1 MTNINFLYG
10 YPVEFKNLCMIYPP
24 KVCDTFQKNFFLYSQ
39 ILTISQEEIEDEY
52 VEKELDTSNLLTP
65 FEYLLNTAFN
75 DSTLKKFIEDAFY
88 LFTHEKVIFLYEQ
101 KQIVIGEMTEIKSV
115 NDLRIL
121 KEEDYFDFQNL
132 VREAVGKKTVERP
145 NPNEDPRV
153 KAIKAKARYR
163 DKIKAKKG
171 MGLSL
176 QATLSS
182 ICCMGIGITPLN
194 IGELSYAIIPV
205 LMETYQAK
213 EKYQLDT
220 DCLLAGA
227 DAKKIKPKYWI
238 RNSDNNQEEKI
249 NG

>member
-10 YPVEFKNLCMIYPP
+10 YPVEFKHLCMVYPP
-24 KVCDTFQKNFFLYSQ
+24 KVCDTFNKNFFLYSQ
-39 ILTISQEEIEDEY
+39 ILTLSQEEIEDEY
-52 VEKELDTSNLLTP
+52 TEKQLDISNLLNP
-65 FEYLLNTAFN
+65 FEYLLNSAYNDATSKEYIKEAF
-75 DSTLKKFIEDAFY
+75 FF
-88 LFTHEKVIFLYEQ
+88 FTHESITFLFEQ
-101 KQIVIGEMTEIKSV
+101 KQIIIGDISSAKSID
-115 NDLRIL
+115 DLRIL
-121 KEEDYFDFQNL
+121 REEDYFDFQNL
-132 VREAVGKKTVERP
+132 VRQAVGKNAIEPP

-176 QATLSS
+176 QSTLSS

-213 EKYQLDT
+213 EKYELDI
-220 DCLLAGA
+220 DSLLAGA
-227 DAKKIKPKYWI
+227 DAKKVKPKYWI
-238 RNSDNNQEEKI
+238 RNFENN
-249 NG
+249 

>member
-1 MTNINFLYG
+1 MTKVNFLFG
-10 YPVEFKNLCMIYPP
+10 YPLEFKNLCMVYPP
-24 KVCDTFQKNFFLYSQ
+24 KVRETFKKEFSLYSQ

-52 VEKELDTSNLLTP
+52 AERNLDVSDLLNP
-65 FEYLLNTAFN
+65 FEYLLNSAYNDQQLKNYIEEAFFF
-75 DSTLKKFIEDAFY
+75 FIREPITF
-88 LFTHEKVIFLYEQ
+88 LFEQ
-101 KQIVIGEMTEIKSV
+101 KQIIIGEVSEIKSI
-115 NDLRIL
+115 NDIRVL

-132 VREAVGKKTVERP
+132 IREAVGKDVVEPP

-171 MGLSL
+171 KGLTL

-205 LMETYQAK
+205 LLSTYQAK
-213 EKYQLDT
+213 EKYALDIES
-220 DCLLAGA
+220 LLAGA
-227 DAKKIKPKYWI
+227 DAKKIKPEYWI
-238 RNSDNNQEEKI
+238 RNFDN
-249 NG
+249 

>member
-10 YPVEFKNLCMIYPP
+10 YPVEFKHLCMVYPP
-24 KVCDTFQKNFFLYSQ
+24 KVHDTFKKNFFLYSQ
-39 ILTISQEEIEDEY
+39 ILTLSQEEIEDEY
-52 VEKELDTSNLLTP
+52 VEKDLDISNLLTP
-65 FEYLLNTAFN
+65 FEYLLNTAYN
-75 DSTLKKFIEDAFY
+75 DTTLRQFIKDAFY
-88 LFTHEKVIFLYEQ
+88 LFTHEEVTFLYEQ
-101 KQIVIGEMTEIKSV
+101 KQIIIGDIKDVKSV
-115 NDLRIL
+115 DELRIL
-121 KEEDYFDFQNL
+121 REEDYFDFQNL
-132 VREAVGKKTVERP
+132 VREAIGKKRIEPP

-171 MGLSL
+171 QGISL
-176 QATLSS
+176 QTTLSS

-205 LMETYQAK
+205 LIETYQAK

-238 RNSDNNQEEKI
+238 RNFENN
-249 NG
+249 

>member
-10 YPVEFKNLCMIYPP
+10 YPVEFKHLCMVYPP
-24 KVCDTFQKNFFLYSQ
+24 KVCETFNKNFFLYSQ
-39 ILTISQEEIEDEY
+39 ILTLSQEEIEDEY
-52 VEKELDTSNLLTP
+52 VEKDLDISKLLNP
-65 FEYLLNTAFN
+65 FEYLLNSAYN
-75 DSTLKKFIEDAFY
+75 DLTLKQYIKDAFY
-88 LFTHEKVIFLYEQ
+88 FFIHEDITFLYEQ
-101 KQIVIGEMTEIKSV
+101 KQIVIGDISDAKSV
-115 NDLRIL
+115 NELRIL
-121 KEEDYFDFQNL
+121 KEEDYFEFQNL
-132 VREAVGKKTVERP
+132 VRQAIGKSVVEAP

-171 MGLSL
+171 LGLSL

-238 RNSDNNQEEKI
+238 RNFENN
-249 NG
+249 

>member
-10 YPVEFKNLCMIYPP
+10 YPVEFKHLCMVYPP
-24 KVCDTFQKNFFLYSQ
+24 KVHDTFKKNFFLYSQ
-39 ILTISQEEIEDEY
+39 ILTLSQEEIEDEY
-52 VEKELDTSNLLTP
+52 VEKDLDISNLLTP
-65 FEYLLNTAFN
+65 FEYLLNTAYN
-75 DSTLKKFIEDAFY
+75 DTTLRQFIKDAFY
-88 LFTHEKVIFLYEQ
+88 LFTHEEVTFLYEQ
-101 KQIVIGEMTEIKSV
+101 KQIIIGDIKDVKSV
-115 NDLRIL
+115 DELRIL
-121 KEEDYFDFQNL
+121 REEDYFDFQNL
-132 VREAVGKKTVERP
+132 VREAIGKKKIESP

-171 MGLSL
+171 QGISL
-176 QATLSS
+176 QTTLSS

-205 LMETYQAK
+205 LVETYQAK
-213 EKYQLDT
+213 EKYNLDT

-238 RNSDNNQEEKI
+238 RNFENN
-249 NG
+249 

>member
-10 YPVEFKNLCMIYPP
+10 YPVEFKHLCMVYPP
-24 KVCDTFQKNFFLYSQ
+24 KICDTFKKNFFLYSQ
-39 ILTISQEEIEDEY
+39 ILTLSQEEIEDEY
-52 VEKELDTSNLLTP
+52 VEKELDISNLLTP
-65 FEYLLNTAFN
+65 FEYLLNTAYN
-75 DSTLKKFIEDAFY
+75 DTTLRQFIKDAFY
-88 LFTHEKVIFLYEQ
+88 LFTHEEVTFLYEQ
-101 KQIVIGEMTEIKSV
+101 KQIIIGDISTVESIEG
-115 NDLRIL
+115 LRIL
-121 KEEDYFDFQNL
+121 REEDYFDFQNL
-132 VREAVGKKTVERP
+132 VREAIGKKRIEPP

-171 MGLSL
+171 QGISL
-176 QATLSS
+176 QTTLSS

-205 LMETYQAK
+205 LIETYQAK

-238 RNSDNNQEEKI
+238 RNFENN
-249 NG
+249 

>member
-10 YPVEFKNLCMIYPP
+10 YPVEFKHLCMVYPP
-24 KVCDTFQKNFFLYSQ
+24 KVCDTFKKNFFLYSQ
-39 ILTISQEEIEDEY
+39 ILTLSQEEIEDEY
-52 VEKELDTSNLLTP
+52 VEKELDISNLLTP
-65 FEYLLNTAFN
+65 FEYLLNTAYN
-75 DSTLKKFIEDAFY
+75 DATLRQFIKDAFY
-88 LFTHEKVIFLYEQ
+88 LFTHEEVTFLYEQ
-101 KQIVIGEMTEIKSV
+101 KQVIIGDIKDVKSI
-115 NDLRIL
+115 DELRIL

-132 VREAVGKKTVERP
+132 VREALGKKRIEPP

-171 MGLSL
+171 QGISL
-176 QATLSS
+176 QTTLSS

-205 LMETYQAK
+205 LVETYQAK
-213 EKYQLDT
+213 EKYNLDT

-238 RNSDNNQEEKI
+238 RNFENN
-249 NG
+249 

>member
-10 YPVEFKNLCMIYPP
+10 YPVEFKNLCMVYPP
-24 KVCDTFQKNFFLYSQ
+24 KVRDTFKKDFFLYSQ
-39 ILTISQEEIEDEY
+39 ILTLSQEEIEDEY
-52 VEKELDTSNLLTP
+52 IEKEMDISNLFTP
-65 FEYLLNTAFN
+65 FEYLLNSAYN
-75 DSTLKKFIEDAFY
+75 DPTLREYIQNAFY
-88 LFTHEKVIFLYEQ
+88 LFIHENVTFLFEQ
-101 KQIVIGEMTEIKSV
+101 KQIIIGDITEVQSL

-132 VREAVGKKTVERP
+132 VREAMGKPTVEPP

-163 DKIKAKKG
+163 DKVKAKKG
-171 MGLSL
+171 QGISL
-176 QATLSS
+176 QTTLSS

-194 IGELSYAIIPV
+194 IGELSYAMISV
-205 LMETYQAK
+205 LMDTYQAK

-227 DAKKIKPKYWI
+227 DAKKIKPTYWI
-238 RNSDNNQEEKI
+238 RNSENN
-249 NG
+249 

>member
-10 YPVEFKNLCMIYPP
+10 YPVEFKHLCMVYPP
-24 KVCDTFQKNFFLYSQ
+24 KVCDTFKKNFFLYSQ
-39 ILTISQEEIEDEY
+39 ILTLSQEEIEDEY
-52 VEKELDTSNLLTP
+52 VEKDLDISNLLTP
-65 FEYLLNTAFN
+65 FEYLLNTAYN
-75 DSTLKKFIEDAFY
+75 DSTLRQFIKDAFY
-88 LFTHEKVIFLYEQ
+88 LFTHEDVTFLYEQ
-101 KQIVIGEMTEIKSV
+101 KQIIIGDISTVESIEG
-115 NDLRIL
+115 LRIL
-121 KEEDYFDFQNL
+121 REEDYFDFQNL
-132 VREAVGKKTVERP
+132 VREAIGKKRIELP

-171 MGLSL
+171 QGISL
-176 QATLSS
+176 QTTLSS

-213 EKYQLDT
+213 EKYNLDT

-238 RNSDNNQEEKI
+238 RNFENN
-249 NG
+249 

>member
-10 YPVEFKNLCMIYPP
+10 YPVEFKHLCMVYPP
-24 KVCDTFQKNFFLYSQ
+24 KVCDTFKKNFFLYSQ
-39 ILTISQEEIEDEY
+39 ILTLSQEEIEDEY
-52 VEKELDTSNLLTP
+52 VEKELDISNLLNP
-65 FEYLLNTAFN
+65 FEYLLNSAYN
-75 DSTLKKFIEDAFY
+75 DTTLRQYIKDAFY
-88 LFTHEKVIFLYEQ
+88 LFIHEDITFLYEQ
-101 KQIVIGEMTEIKSV
+101 KQIIIGDISTVESIEG
-115 NDLRIL
+115 LRIL
-121 KEEDYFDFQNL
+121 KEEDYFEFQNL
-132 VREAVGKKTVERP
+132 VRESIGRKKIEPP

-171 MGLSL
+171 LGISL
-176 QATLSS
+176 QTTLSS

-238 RNSDNNQEEKI
+238 RNSDNN
-249 NG
+249 

>member
-10 YPVEFKNLCMIYPP
+10 YPVEFKHLCMVYPP
-24 KVCDTFQKNFFLYSQ
+24 KVHDTFKKNFFLYAQ
-39 ILTISQEEIEDEY
+39 ILTLSQEEIEDEY
-52 VEKELDTSNLLTP
+52 VEKELDISNLLTP
-65 FEYLLNTAFN
+65 FEYLLNTAYN
-75 DSTLKKFIEDAFY
+75 DVNLRQYIKDAFY
-88 LFTHEKVIFLYEQ
+88 LFIHEDVTFLYEQ
-101 KQIVIGEMTEIKSV
+101 KQIIIGDIKDVKSI
-115 NDLRIL
+115 DELRIL

-132 VREAVGKKTVERP
+132 VRDSIGKKRVEPP

-171 MGLSL
+171 QGISL
-176 QATLSS
+176 QTTLSS

-213 EKYQLDT
+213 EKYNLDT

-238 RNSDNNQEEKI
+238 RNFENN
-249 NG
+249 

>member
-10 YPVEFKNLCMIYPP
+10 YPVEFRHLCMVYPP
-24 KVCDTFQKNFFLYSQ
+24 KVCDTFKKNFFLYSQ
-39 ILTISQEEIEDEY
+39 ILTLSQEEIEDEY
-52 VEKELDTSNLLTP
+52 VEKDLDISNLLTP
-65 FEYLLNTAFN
+65 FEYLLNTAYN
-75 DSTLKKFIEDAFY
+75 DTTLRQFIKDAFY
-88 LFTHEKVIFLYEQ
+88 LFTHENVTFLYEQ
-101 KQIVIGEMTEIKSV
+101 KQIVIGDIKDVKSI
-115 NDLRIL
+115 DELRIL

-132 VREAVGKKTVERP
+132 VREAIGKKRIEPP

-171 MGLSL
+171 QGISL
-176 QATLSS
+176 QTTLSS

-205 LMETYQAK
+205 LVETYQAK
-213 EKYQLDT
+213 EKYNLDT

-238 RNSDNNQEEKI
+238 RNSENN
-249 NG
+249 

>member
-10 YPVEFKNLCMIYPP
+10 YPVEFKHLCMVYPP
-24 KVCDTFQKNFFLYSQ
+24 KVCDTFKKNFFLYSQ
-39 ILTISQEEIEDEY
+39 ILTLSQEEIEDEY
-52 VEKELDTSNLLTP
+52 VEKDLDISNLLTP
-65 FEYLLNTAFN
+65 FEYLLNTAYN
-75 DSTLKKFIEDAFY
+75 DTTLRQFIKDAFY
-88 LFTHEKVIFLYEQ
+88 LFTHEEVTFLYEQ
-101 KQIVIGEMTEIKSV
+101 KQIVIGDIKDV
-115 NDLRIL
+115 KTIGELRIL

-132 VREAVGKKTVERP
+132 VREAIGKKRIEPP

-171 MGLSL
+171 QGISL
-176 QATLSS
+176 QTTLSS

-205 LMETYQAK
+205 LIETYQAK

-238 RNSDNNQEEKI
+238 RNFENN
-249 NG
+249 

>member
-10 YPVEFKNLCMIYPP
+10 YPVEFKNLCMVYPP
-24 KVCDTFQKNFFLYSQ
+24 KVRDTFKKDFFLYSQ
-39 ILTISQEEIEDEY
+39 ILTLSQEEIEDEY
-52 VEKELDTSNLLTP
+52 VEKEMDISNLFTP
-65 FEYLLNTAFN
+65 FEYLLNSAYN
-75 DSTLKKFIEDAFY
+75 DPTLREYIQNAFY
-88 LFTHEKVIFLYEQ
+88 LFIHENVTFLFEQ
-101 KQIVIGEMTEIKSV
+101 KQIIIGDITEVQSLS
-115 NDLRIL
+115 DLRIL

-132 VREAVGKKTVERP
+132 VREAMGKPTVEPP
-145 NPNEDPRV
+145 NPDEDPRV

-171 MGLSL
+171 QGISL
-176 QATLSS
+176 QTTLSS

-194 IGELSYAIIPV
+194 IGELSYAMISV
-205 LMETYQAK
+205 LMDTYQAK

-227 DAKKIKPKYWI
+227 DAKTIKPTYWI
-238 RNSDNNQEEKI
+238 RNSENNQEEKI

>member
-1 MTNINFLYG
+1 M
-10 YPVEFKNLCMIYPP
+10 VYPP
-24 KVCDTFQKNFFLYSQ
+24 KVCDTFKKNFFLYSQ
-39 ILTISQEEIEDEY
+39 ILTLSQEEIEDEY
-52 VEKELDTSNLLTP
+52 VEKELDISNLLTP
-65 FEYLLNTAFN
+65 FEYLLNTAYN
-75 DSTLKKFIEDAFY
+75 DVTLRQFIKDAFY
-88 LFTHEKVIFLYEQ
+88 LFTHEEVTFLYEQ
-101 KQIVIGEMTEIKSV
+101 KQIVIGDIKDV
-115 NDLRIL
+115 KTIGELRIL

-132 VREAVGKKTVERP
+132 VREAIGKKRIEPP

-171 MGLSL
+171 QGISL
-176 QATLSS
+176 QTTLSS

-205 LMETYQAK
+205 LIETYQAK

-238 RNSDNNQEEKI
+238 RNFENN
-249 NG
+249 

>member
-10 YPVEFKNLCMIYPP
+10 YPVEFKHLCMVYPP
-24 KVCDTFQKNFFLYSQ
+24 KVCDTFKKNFFLYAQ
-39 ILTISQEEIEDEY
+39 ILTLSQEEIEDEY
-52 VEKELDTSNLLTP
+52 VEKELDISNLLNP
-65 FEYLLNTAFN
+65 FEYLLNTAYN
-75 DSTLKKFIEDAFY
+75 DTALRQHIKDAFF
-88 LFTHEKVIFLYEQ
+88 LFIHEDITFLYEQ
-101 KQIVIGEMTEIKSV
+101 KQIVIGDISKVESI
-115 NDLRIL
+115 DGLRIL

-132 VREAVGKKTVERP
+132 VRESLGRKAIEPP

-153 KAIKAKARYR
+153 KKIKAKARYR

-171 MGLSL
+171 LGISL
-176 QATLSS
+176 QTTLSS
-182 ICCMGIGITPLN
+182 ICCMGIGISPLN

-238 RNSDNNQEEKI
+238 RNSDN
-249 NG
+249 